1 MVLRGYTLYITTS
14 RRFVRVLDLSGGHE
28 QGSSSFKETTR
39 PFPMLSCYES
49 CDSSIAVTTS
59 GEVLLVESDPWNRT
73 WFRVY
78 KKNPDL
84 KNPDSSC
91 HTVLEVDSLGGEALL
106 LDLGFTVPA
115 NDTLGIEP
123 DSIYFTRHYRPSQWR
138 GRDLDICVYNLA
150 SKSLKRFSDLDSP
163 SPMAMETKTH
173 LLEVL
178 QTEILGRLPLK
189 TISRFKSVCKKW
201 KSTIEST
208 YFRRL
213 FFISEPKLLLFMY
226 GRDELIVFHG
236 HKTWDD
242 LPKSPVSLIPHSF
255 RRYYI
260 GDCDYR
266 DSSGGLVLITD
277 GSDKASCYVGSPVTQ
292 QWVKIPPPPSSDPK
306 GDSTVFGLVTR
317 LDEDGV
323 VLSFKVIRIA
333 SYQATNDYL
342 SSDLGV
348 LLYSSE
354 TGVWTS
360 KVIHSPHQIGDMSN
374 INLNGTFYFGCLS
387 VPGILLAHDFYS
399 ESDQFRVVQ
408 LPDYPDHNKDYK
420 RTLTTSGGFVMYAR
434 TLAKKEET
442 VLKIWRLMNNDDYSW
457 QLLWEVGFPITGNY
471 APMAMHPF
479 DVATVYLW
487 SQRDHHLV
495 SCNLLKGNYTILGD
509 AANDGHQDCFID
521 KSVCKQSVD
530 ELWRSSSDLDE
541 DLNFQVCIWL
551 FQFVIPRWMESVPR
565 PPQAEM
571 IDTTSLLSYAAATH
585 GRMMKDIEEE
595 EYFWNED
602 DGKSCI
608 GYEGKG
614 DARVLKDME
623 FEFHRNEK
631 RGAY

>member
-14 RRFVRVLDLSGGHE
+14 RRFVRVLDLSGR
-28 QGSSSFKETTR
+28 SSFKEITR

-59 GEVLLVESDPWNRT
+59 GEVLLVESDPWNRS

-78 KKNPDL
+78 KKDPYLERPDFA
-84 KNPDSSC
+84 C

-115 NDTLGIEP
+115 DDALGIEP
-123 DSIYFTRHYRPSQWR
+123 DSIYFTRHYRPSQWK

-150 SKSLKRFSDLDSP
+150 TKSLKRFSDLDSP
-163 SPMAMETKTH
+163 SPMALETKTH

-189 TISRFKSVCKKW
+189 TISRFKSVCKTW
-201 KSTIEST
+201 KSTIESA

-213 FFISEPKLLLFMY
+213 FLSLNRNSSSSSWSLMY
-226 GRDELIVFHG
+226 ARDELVVFHG
-236 HKTWDD
+236 HKTWD
-242 LPKSPVSLIPHSF
+242 LPKSRVSLIPHSF
-255 RRYYI
+255 RGCYI
-260 GDCDYR
+260 GDCEYM

-277 GSDKASCYVGSPVTQ
+277 VSDKASCYVGSPVTQ
-292 QWVKIPPPPSSDPK
+292 QWVKIPPPPSDPT
-306 GDSTVFGLVTR
+306 GDSRVFGLVTR

-333 SYQATNDYL
+333 SYHATNDYL
-342 SSDLGV
+342 SSDLSV

-354 TGVWTS
+354 TGIWTS
-360 KVIHSPHQIGDMSN
+360 KVIHIPHQIGNMSN
-374 INLNGTFYFGCLS
+374 INLNGTFYFGCLG
-387 VPGILLAHDFYS
+387 VLGVLLAHDFYS

-408 LPDYPDHNKDYK
+408 LPDYPDYNKDYK
-420 RTLTTSGGFVMYAR
+420 RTLTTSGGFVMYVR

-442 VLKIWRLMNNDDYSW
+442 VLKIWRLRNDDDSW

-471 APMAMHPF
+471 APVAMHPF
-479 DVATVYLW
+479 DVAAVYLW
-487 SQRDHHLV
+487 SRRDHHLV
-495 SCNLLKGNYTILGD
+495 SCNLLKRDYTVLGD
-509 AANDGHQDCFID
+509 ASNDGHQDCFID
-521 KSVCKQSVD
+521 KSVCKLSVD
-530 ELWRSSSDLDE
+530 ELWRSSSYLDE
-541 DLNFQVCIWL
+541 GLNFQVCIWL
-551 FQFVIPRWMESVPR
+551 FQFVILRWMESVPR

-585 GRMMKDIEEE
+585 GRMMKDIEEA

-614 DARVLKDME
+614 DTSVKSY
-623 FEFHRNEK
+623 
-631 RGAY
+631 GV